1 MARPPDERA
10 RVVATFQRRNLAM
23 IKSIPELSAASSTR
37 EPKAELPA
45 GTGTPLGTPLRND
58 KDRPGRDDA
67 SAMLG
72 PFGFVQEYWLD
83 AMQRTV
89 LCLDALRQR
98 GDTHLDRTE
107 KLAPHVLSFDREVLV
122 DGRALPRPVNYALVR
137 IVPPAGVGTEPS
149 KRPFV
154 VFDPRAGHGP

>member
-1 MARPPDERA
+1 M
-10 RVVATFQRRNLAM
+10 V
-23 IKSIPELSAASSTR
+23 KSIPELSAVSGTR

-45 GTGTPLGTPLRND
+45 GTGTPLRND
-58 KDRPGRDDA
+58 TDRPGRDDA
-67 SAMLG
+67 SAMLA

-107 KLAPHVLSFDREVLV
+107 KLAPHVLSFEREVLV
-122 DGRALPRPVNYALVR
+122 DGRTLPRPVNYALVR
-137 IVPPAGVGTEPS
+137 IIAPAGVDDGSRTSGPS
-149 KRPFV
+149 SSSTRGPGMG
-154 VFDPRAGHGP
+154 RASAA